1 RCTEH
6 ATFAL
11 ATPSTPLEPGVIAGR
26 VWHDLCATTGSEGGV
41 PASPSEGRIPEA
53 GSGCRAN
60 GRMEQDARLSIEV
73 RDAAGRI
80 AEEAV
85 EERLADVAGSRVAR
99 STTTVGGTEAIVL
112 DPMPGQELSRQVLSP
127 RATWPMN

>member
-1 RCTEH
+1 MHRTQHPLSTLFHSKWWDCPLERMSSRCTEH

-85 EERLADVAGSRVAR
+85 EERLADVAGC
-99 STTTVGGTEAIVL
+99 
-112 DPMPGQELSRQVLSP
+112 
-127 RATWPMN
+127 